1 LPDAAE
7 RDAATPEG
15 HSEASADIDA
25 IRHEGLTGRQLRM
38 ARPVAQKNGMSV
50 TSDFDAMR
58 QLRLAGVDPFQRS
71 TVLKLV
77 APIANRPAAPVRRDR
92 RLALSQTCRV
102 CPRPMRIS
110 RKR

>member
-77 APIANRPAAPVRRDR
+77 ASDSKSTGGTRGAWRDPRHAGYAQGPCASAAND
-92 RLALSQTCRV
+92 S
-102 CPRPMRIS
+102 
-110 RKR
+110 